1 MLRII
6 YESRRMWQGTN
17 LNSKKA
23 MFVHLT
29 VPCTYFNFCFRN
41 ITLLFCTSSLVL
53 QQSPYQILLSLDNSA
68 GEEVPSY
75 AAKVLQ
81 TRDPSPHSFRRA
93 QFIISETEDNQKKKT
108 TNSEKC
114 KSWAI
119 DPLISFSFQLL
130 FYIKGSSN
138 KHILQEGFQIS
149 TQWNLANGANFKT
162 IISGLGWNSRHERWR
177 SFVSDFF
184 SSAKYPP
191 DTHNC
196 IYKTK
201 HTHSR
206 HNEKGEM

>member
-1 MLRII
+1 
-6 YESRRMWQGTN
+6 
-17 LNSKKA
+17 

-53 QQSPYQILLSLDNSA
+53 QQNPYQILLSLDNS
-68 GEEVPSY
+68 GRQKSLHMQPKFCKRETR
-75 AAKVLQ
+75 VL
-81 TRDPSPHSFRRA
+81 TVFGKLNLTFLKPRTIKR
-93 QFIISETEDNQKKKT
+93 KKT
-108 TNSEKC
+108 TTSEKC

-138 KHILQEGFQIS
+138 KHISQEGFQIS

-162 IISGLGWNSRHERWR
+162 IISGLGWNSHHERWR